1 MILALAVLFL
11 ALGGSLC
18 QCEWHGF
25 HSLGSLSGACGD
37 DVTWTL
43 DPATGAVVG
52 TTIEEQ
58 AEQACKNVGG
68 ILEAAGID
76 YSKVIKTTCFLAD
89 MKDFGAFNA
98 VYEKYF
104 VSKPARSCVAVRE
117 LPKQLLCEIEVI
129 AVVE

>member
-43 DPATGAVVG
+43 DPATGAVSIQG
-52 TTIEEQ
+52 TGPMWNYGDDFRSPFYDNPDIKSVVIGSGVTSIGDDMFAVLRQ
-58 AEQACKNVGG
+58 TTKGG
-68 ILEAAGID
+68 QW
-76 YSKVIKTTCFLAD
+76 
-89 MKDFGAFNA
+89 
-98 VYEKYF
+98 
-104 VSKPARSCVAVRE
+104 P
-117 LPKQLLCEIEVI
+117 
-129 AVVE
+129 